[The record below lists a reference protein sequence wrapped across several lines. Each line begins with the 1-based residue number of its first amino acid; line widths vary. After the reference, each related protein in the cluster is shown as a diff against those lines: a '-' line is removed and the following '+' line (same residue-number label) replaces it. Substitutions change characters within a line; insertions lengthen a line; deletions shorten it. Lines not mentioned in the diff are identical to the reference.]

1 MDFNDKSERIIGGS
15 EFKIEVIVEY
25 LRTDNTL
32 LCSIEKTYLV
42 NFDDVAGIEMQ
53 LNIPY
58 EAYIIHVLVKFD
70 EAEMYENEIL
80 IANEIII

>member
-1 MDFNDKSERIIGGS
+1 MNTKAISKELSVAGS
-15 EFKIEVIVEY
+15 HVSISV
-25 LRTDNTL
+25 
-32 LCSIEKTYLV
+32 LCPGPVKT